1 MKKINIFGSTGTIG
15 KKNLELIKKYFPDIK
30 INLLF
35 ANRNYKLL
43 LKQVNLYNPKY
54 ICIKDT
60 TKNIFLKKEI
70 GKYKKTKIIH
80 NDELI
85 DFLKETK
92 TDMSVLSISGN
103 SALHYLEP
111 IMINT
116 DFLGIVNKECI
127 VSAGRFLKL
136 LSKKY
141 STKIFAID
149 SEHYSLQNYFDNLK
163 LKRYNDIKK
172 IYLTASGGPFLNL
185 QLKNFKNIK
194 YENAI
199 KHPKWKM
206 GIKNSID
213 SATLVNKCLEIIEA
227 HYLFDLNYDKLDILI
242 HPEALIHSVIEYKNF
257 TSVLNYFYHD
267 MQIPIF
273 NFLNH
278 ESDNYNFKLN
288 KNFDFQKNLNINFI
302 KPDEKKFPI
311 LSIFNKM
318 DKSDHL
324 NILKFN
330 YANELAVNYFASK
343 KIKFSEIYNI
353 IKKSLDFNI
362 NFEVNSVYNILEYQE
377 ILISK
382 IEKDM
387 K

>member
-15 KKNLELIKKYFPDIK
+15 KKNLQLIKKYFPEIRV
-30 INLLF
+30 NLLF
-35 ANRNYKLL
+35 ANKNYKDL

-54 ICIKDT
+54 ICIKDAS
-60 TKNIFLKKEI
+60 KNIFLKNELK
-70 GKYKKTKIIH
+70 KYKKTTIIH
-80 NDELI
+80 HEDLI

-103 SALHYLEP
+103 SALNYLEP

-116 DFLGIVNKECI
+116 NFLGIVNKECI
-127 VSAGRFLKL
+127 VSAGHFLKL

-141 STKIFAID
+141 STKLFAID
-149 SEHYSLQNYFDNLK
+149 SEHYSLQNYFDK
-163 LKRYNDIKK
+163 LKSQKFNNIKK

-185 QLKNFKNIK
+185 KSNKFKDIT

-227 HYLFDLNYDKLDILI
+227 HYLFDINFKKLDILI
-242 HPEALIHSVIEYKNF
+242 HPEALVHSVVEYKNF
-257 TSVLNYFYHD
+257 TSILNYFYHD

-278 ESDNYNFKLN
+278 ESNNSNFNLN
-288 KNFDFQKNLNINFI
+288 KNFDFQKNLNLNFV
-302 KPDEKKFPI
+302 KPDVKKFPI

-362 NFEVNSVYNILEYQE
+362 NFEVNSVYNILKYQE
-377 ILISK
+377 IIINK
-382 IEKDM
+382 IKKDM
-387 K
+387 I